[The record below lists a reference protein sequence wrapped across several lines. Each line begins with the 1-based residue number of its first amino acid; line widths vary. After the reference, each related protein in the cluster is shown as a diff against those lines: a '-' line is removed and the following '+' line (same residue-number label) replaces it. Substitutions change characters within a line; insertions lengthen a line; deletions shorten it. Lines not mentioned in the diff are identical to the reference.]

1 MIEKLMKDKARRYL
15 IYGAAGG
22 ILTMIGDC
30 LLLGADSSGV
40 TTGLGKYAIIA
51 SKISYT
57 RIGLAGFFGFVGI
70 PITVFGFYVLFM
82 CIADK
87 DSTVARLYR
96 ASLFGYA
103 ALGGSVHIMCCYIMT
118 GIKKNLE
125 NGTENLLMSV
135 LKEQGGYLIPSLGVF
150 LIFYLISVVTMI
162 ILVVGKKTAFPGWMW
177 ILNPLTF
184 KILIN
189 IVGRLG
195 SGAAAN
201 GIACSNMSLGAI
213 IIFMAWWI
221 YLHMDN

>member
-1 MIEKLMKDKARRYL
+1 MKENAKTYL
-15 IYGAAGG
+15 IYGIAGG

-40 TTGLGKYAIIA
+40 TADLDKYAIIA
-51 SKISYT
+51 PKISYT

-82 CIADK
+82 YIAEK
-87 DSTVARLYR
+87 KSLVARLYR

-103 ALGGSVHIMCCYIMT
+103 ALGGAIHIMCCYIMT

-125 NGTENLLMSV
+125 TGTEDLLMAI
-135 LKEQGGYLIPSLGVF
+135 LKEQGGYLIPSLVVF

-162 ILVVGKKTAFPGWMW
+162 ILVSGKKTVFPGWMW

-189 IVGRLG
+189 IIGRLG

-213 IIFMAWWI
+213 LIFLAWWI
-221 YLHMDN
+221 HLRQIIDGIR